1 MTVEELLQL
10 PTIKGLKLIS
20 GNLGVHREIST
31 VTVVDTPDGFQ
42 WLKGN
47 EVVITTTYALEK
59 TPDAFLDFISK
70 LLSRNISALIVKSDR
85 YIKVIPE
92 NAKKLCD
99 EKALPLIYC
108 PATYAFADIINPT
121 LSGIISKQAEQLK
134 ESSKIHESFLE
145 LAINDRSIHQILQ
158 TLSTLIQEPTAYVDT
173 VFHKVYFSE
182 NVSEDSLYLK
192 GLSYE
197 IILNEYREKYQCID
211 VVNKEQKFGY
221 IMLLSDRS
229 DRTYPD
235 TDSNIYKTAIEYAS
249 IVIILRM
256 QIRISN
262 RMIEEK
268 YYSSFVCDLMLN
280 NIKTR
285 EEINTRAHLYGWD
298 LDGGGFV
305 AIIDINNIKKYY
317 LRDLDTGTNE
327 KLQKYTDRIF
337 DTSIRCIKQAFPS
350 TIYYSQSDFIAFL
363 ITGKLPVSARK
374 TLADTFSQIQHSL
387 LSAVPFTIS
396 MGVGMYVD
404 DIINIHNSYQQAKQ
418 VIQTVYQIQ
427 QFNRLFF
434 YDQIGIYRLLFSI
447 SSNNEAIEFCDKY
460 VKPLQQYDDQHH
472 ANLIETLQSI
482 INCGWNLKLA
492 SEKLFLHYNSV
503 KYRFQKIC
511 DLLEIDLRDNSRH
524 TEIELALKIYLIQ
537 KNQI

>member
-59 TPDAFLDFISK
+59 TPNAFLDFISK

-108 PATYAFADIINPT
+108 PAIYAFTDIINPT

-268 YYSSFVCDLMLN
+268 YYSSFVGDLMLN
-280 NIKTR
+280 NVKTR
-285 EEINTRAHLYGWD
+285 EEINTRAHLYGWN

-317 LRDLDTGTNE
+317 LRNLDTGTNE
-327 KLQKYTDRIF
+327 KLQKYTDQIF
-337 DTSIRCIKQAFPS
+337 DTSIKYIKQAFPS

-374 TLADTFSQIQHSL
+374 TLADTFNQIQHSL
-387 LSAVPFTIS
+387 LNAVPFTIS

>member
-59 TPDAFLDFISK
+59 TPNAFLDFISK

-108 PATYAFADIINPT
+108 PAIYAFTDIINPT

-256 QIRISN
+256 HIRISN

-268 YYSSFVCDLMLN
+268 YYSSFVGDLMLN
-280 NIKTR
+280 NVKTR
-285 EEINTRAHLYGWD
+285 EEINTRAHLYGWN

-317 LRDLDTGTNE
+317 LRNLDTGTNE
-327 KLQKYTDRIF
+327 KLQKYTDQIF
-337 DTSIRCIKQAFPS
+337 DTSIKYIKQAFPS

-387 LSAVPFTIS
+387 LNAVPFTIS

-418 VIQTVYQIQ
+418 VIQTIYQIQ

>member
-59 TPDAFLDFISK
+59 TPNAFLDFISK

-108 PATYAFADIINPT
+108 PAIYAFTDIINPT
-121 LSGIISKQAEQLK
+121 LSEIISKQAEQLK

-268 YYSSFVCDLMLN
+268 YYSSFVGDLMLN
-280 NIKTR
+280 NVKTR

-327 KLQKYTDRIF
+327 KLQKYTDQIF
-337 DTSIRCIKQAFPS
+337 DTSIKYIKQAFPS

-387 LSAVPFTIS
+387 LNAVPFTIS

-460 VKPLQQYDDQHH
+460 IKPLQQYDDLHH

>member
-59 TPDAFLDFISK
+59 TPNAFLDFISK

-108 PATYAFADIINPT
+108 PAIYAFTDIINPT

-197 IILNEYREKYQCID
+197 IILNEYQEKYQCIN

-268 YYSSFVCDLMLN
+268 YYSSFVGDLMLN
-280 NIKTR
+280 NVKTR

-317 LRDLDTGTNE
+317 LRNLDTGTNE
-327 KLQKYTDRIF
+327 KLQKYTDQIF
-337 DTSIRCIKQAFPS
+337 DTSIKYIKQAFPS

-387 LSAVPFTIS
+387 LNAVPFTIS

>member
-20 GNLGVHREIST
+20 GNLGIHREIST

-59 TPDAFLDFISK
+59 TPNAFLDFISK

-99 EKALPLIYC
+99 EKALPLIYR
-108 PATYAFADIINPT
+108 PAIYAFADIINPT

-268 YYSSFVCDLMLN
+268 YYSSFVGDLMLN
-280 NIKTR
+280 NVKTR

-337 DTSIRCIKQAFPS
+337 DTSIKYIKQAFPS

-387 LSAVPFTIS
+387 LNAVPFTIS

>member
-1 MTVEELLQL
+1 M
-10 PTIKGLKLIS
+10 
-20 GNLGVHREIST
+20 
-31 VTVVDTPDGFQ
+31 
-42 WLKGN
+42 
-47 EVVITTTYALEK
+47 
-59 TPDAFLDFISK
+59 
-70 LLSRNISALIVKSDR
+70 
-85 YIKVIPE
+85 
-92 NAKKLCD
+92 
-99 EKALPLIYC
+99 
-108 PATYAFADIINPT
+108 
-121 LSGIISKQAEQLK
+121 
-134 ESSKIHESFLE
+134 
-145 LAINDRSIHQILQ
+145 Q

-192 GLSYE
+192 GLSYD

-221 IMLLSDRS
+221 IMLLS

-268 YYSSFVCDLMLN
+268 YYSSFVGDLMLN
-280 NIKTR
+280 NVKTR

-317 LRDLDTGTNE
+317 LRDLDTETNE

-337 DTSIRCIKQAFPS
+337 DTSIKYIKQAFPS

-374 TLADTFSQIQHSL
+374 TLTDTFSQIQHSL
-387 LSAVPFTIS
+387 LNAVPFTIS

-460 VKPLQQYDDQHH
+460 IKPLQQYDDQHH

>member
-20 GNLGVHREIST
+20 GNLGVHRKIST

-59 TPDAFLDFISK
+59 TPNAFLDFISK

-108 PATYAFADIINPT
+108 PAIYAFTDIINPT

-268 YYSSFVCDLMLN
+268 YYSSFVGDLMLN
-280 NIKTR
+280 NVKTR
-285 EEINTRAHLYGWD
+285 EEINTRAHLYGWN

-317 LRDLDTGTNE
+317 LRNLDTGTNE
-327 KLQKYTDRIF
+327 KLQKYTDQIF
-337 DTSIRCIKQAFPS
+337 DTSIKYIKQAFPS

-387 LSAVPFTIS
+387 LNAVPFTIS

>member
-173 VFHKVYFSE
+173 VFHEVYFSE

-337 DTSIRCIKQAFPS
+337 DTSIKCIKQAFPS

>member
-1 MTVEELLQL
+1 MTVEELLEL

-31 VTVVDTPDGFQ
+31 VTVIDTPDGFQ

-59 TPDAFLDFISK
+59 TPNAFLDFISK

-99 EKALPLIYC
+99 EKALPLIYR
-108 PATYAFADIINPT
+108 PAIYAFADIINPT

-268 YYSSFVCDLMLN
+268 YYSSFVGDLMLN
-280 NIKTR
+280 NVKTR

-337 DTSIRCIKQAFPS
+337 DTSIKCIKQAFPS

-387 LSAVPFTIS
+387 LNAVPFTIS

-460 VKPLQQYDDQHH
+460 VKPLQQYDDQPH

>member
-59 TPDAFLDFISK
+59 TPNAFLDFISK

-108 PATYAFADIINPT
+108 PAIYAFTDIINPT

-268 YYSSFVCDLMLN
+268 YYSSFVGDLMLN
-280 NIKTR
+280 NVKTR
-285 EEINTRAHLYGWD
+285 EEINTRAHLYGWN

-317 LRDLDTGTNE
+317 LRNLDTGTNE
-327 KLQKYTDRIF
+327 KLQKYTDQIF
-337 DTSIRCIKQAFPS
+337 DTSIKYIKQAFPS

-387 LSAVPFTIS
+387 LNAVPFTIS

-460 VKPLQQYDDQHH
+460 IKPLQQYDDQHH

>member
-59 TPDAFLDFISK
+59 APNAFLDFISK

-99 EKALPLIYC
+99 KKALPLIYC
-108 PATYAFADIINPT
+108 PAIYSFADIINPT
-121 LSGIISKQAEQLK
+121 LSGIISKQTEQLK

-182 NVSEDSLYLK
+182 NVSEDSFYLK

-268 YYSSFVCDLMLN
+268 YYSSFVGDLMLN
-280 NIKTR
+280 NVKTR

-337 DTSIRCIKQAFPS
+337 DTSIKCIKQAFPS

-387 LSAVPFTIS
+387 LNAVPFTIS

>member
-59 TPDAFLDFISK
+59 TPNAFLDFISK

-108 PATYAFADIINPT
+108 PAIYAFTDIINPT

-197 IILNEYREKYQCID
+197 IILNEYQEKYQCIN

-268 YYSSFVCDLMLN
+268 YYSSFVGDLMLN
-280 NIKTR
+280 NVKTR
-285 EEINTRAHLYGWD
+285 EEINTRAHLYGWN

-327 KLQKYTDRIF
+327 KLQKYTDQIF
-337 DTSIRCIKQAFPS
+337 DTSIKYIKQAFPS

-387 LSAVPFTIS
+387 LNAVPFTIS

>member
-31 VTVVDTPDGFQ
+31 VTVVDTPDGLQ

-59 TPDAFLDFISK
+59 TPNAFLDFISK

-108 PATYAFADIINPT
+108 PAIYAFTDIINPT

-268 YYSSFVCDLMLN
+268 YYSSFVGDLMLN
-280 NIKTR
+280 NVKTR
-285 EEINTRAHLYGWD
+285 EEINTRAHLYGWN

-317 LRDLDTGTNE
+317 LRNLDTGTNE
-327 KLQKYTDRIF
+327 KLQKYTDQIF
-337 DTSIRCIKQAFPS
+337 DTSIKYIKQAFPS

-387 LSAVPFTIS
+387 LNAVPFTIS

>member
-20 GNLGVHREIST
+20 GNLGIHREIST

-59 TPDAFLDFISK
+59 TPNAFLDFISK

-108 PATYAFADIINPT
+108 PAIYAFTDIINPT

-211 VVNKEQKFGY
+211 VINKEQKFGY

-268 YYSSFVCDLMLN
+268 YYSSFVGDLMLN
-280 NIKTR
+280 NVKTR
-285 EEINTRAHLYGWD
+285 EEINTRAHLYGWN

-317 LRDLDTGTNE
+317 LRNLDTGTNE
-327 KLQKYTDRIF
+327 KLQKYTDQIF
-337 DTSIRCIKQAFPS
+337 DTSIKYIKQAFPS

-387 LSAVPFTIS
+387 LNAVPFTIS

-460 VKPLQQYDDQHH
+460 IKPLQQYDDQHH

>member
-59 TPDAFLDFISK
+59 TPNAFLDFISK

-108 PATYAFADIINPT
+108 PAIYAFTDIINPT

-268 YYSSFVCDLMLN
+268 YYSSFVGDLMLN
-280 NIKTR
+280 NVKTR
-285 EEINTRAHLYGWD
+285 EEINTRAHLYGWN

-317 LRDLDTGTNE
+317 LRNLDTGTNE
-327 KLQKYTDRIF
+327 KLQKYTDQIF
-337 DTSIRCIKQAFPS
+337 DTSIKYIKQAFPS

-387 LSAVPFTIS
+387 LNAVPFTIS

>member
-59 TPDAFLDFISK
+59 TPNAFLDFISK

-108 PATYAFADIINPT
+108 PAIYAFTDIINPT

-268 YYSSFVCDLMLN
+268 YYSSFVGDLMLN
-280 NIKTR
+280 NVKTR

-317 LRDLDTGTNE
+317 LRNLDTGTNE
-327 KLQKYTDRIF
+327 KLQKYTDQIF
-337 DTSIRCIKQAFPS
+337 DTSIKYIKQAFPS

-374 TLADTFSQIQHSL
+374 TLANTFSQIQHSL
-387 LSAVPFTIS
+387 LNAVPFTIS

>member
-20 GNLGVHREIST
+20 GKLGVHREIST

-59 TPDAFLDFISK
+59 TPNAFLDFISK

-108 PATYAFADIINPT
+108 PAIYAFTDIINPT

-268 YYSSFVCDLMLN
+268 YYSSFVGDLMLN
-280 NIKTR
+280 NVKTR
-285 EEINTRAHLYGWD
+285 EEINTRAHLYGWN

-317 LRDLDTGTNE
+317 LRNLDTGTNE
-327 KLQKYTDRIF
+327 KLQKYTDQIF
-337 DTSIRCIKQAFPS
+337 DTSIKYIKQAFPS

-387 LSAVPFTIS
+387 LNAVPFTIS